1 MNMKNDEVDL
11 LVFDAHA
18 DDVELSCGG
27 TILTAVAQNQRVGI
41 VDVTH
46 GEMGTRGSAAQRL
59 EESQNARRALG
70 AVFRERLDFGDGNLA
85 TGREQEL
92 QVIEVIRRYRPS
104 VLIAPYPHERHPDH
118 VRTGKLVTDAWFYA
132 GLRKIETDLPPHR
145 PQVVIYYLQNYFPQ
159 PPSFI
164 VDITAV
170 FAGKMKAIAC
180 YKSQFYDPESTEP
193 QTMIAG
199 KTFIDTIEGR
209 ARHFGAMIGAEFG
222 EPFITSQPPAIADLV
237 AAYKGREVS

>member
-1 MNMKNDEVDL
+1 MKNGEVDI

-27 TILTAVAQNQRVGI
+27 TVLAAVARKQKVGI
-41 VDVTH
+41 IDVTH
-46 GEMGTRGSAAQRL
+46 GEMGTRGSPRERL
-59 EESQNARRALG
+59 RESQNARKALG
-70 AVFRERLDFGDGNLA
+70 ALFRERLDFGDGNLA

-92 QVIEVIRRYRPS
+92 QLIEVIRRYRPS
-104 VLIAPYPHERHPDH
+104 ILIAPYPEERHPDH
-118 VRTGKLVTDAWFYA
+118 VRTGRLVTDAWFYA

-145 PQVVIYYLQNYFPQ
+145 PQAIVYYLQNYFPL

-164 VDITAV
+164 VDISAV
-170 FAGKMKAIAC
+170 FAKKMKAIAC
-180 YKSQFYDPESTEP
+180 YKSQFYDPRSKEP

-222 EPFITSQPPAIADLV
+222 EPFITRQPPAVADIV